1 MWKTISSR
9 DDVQEIVAQIRRHWP
24 HTLITCHASKLSVW
38 ILCVR
43 AMELVR
49 CAYTGGECLL
59 WVKTSHCLDQTN
71 VRFAPESGHDG
82 ANLRCPLCATSG
94 LMHCSNFSLF
104 DHPVG
109 SARPSIGSGMA
120 KPSALPAFRS
130 NVGRGFL
137 STRTSSLMRR
147 NNCLRA
153 VSCFNFS
160 LFHFCHTL
168 DDSSSSPQEQTEQIL

>member
-1 MWKTISSR
+1 MALNIDKA
-9 DDVQEIVAQIRRHWP
+9 EPAQAPLAVGSLVYDKAEGSGTNANPCARGQRRE
-24 HTLITCHASKLSVW
+24 
-38 ILCVR
+38 CVR
-43 AMELVR
+43 ANSVPRRMDLPT
-49 CAYTGGECLL
+49 TGPKVLSISL
-59 WVKTSHCLDQTN
+59 IWLI
-71 VRFAPESGHDG
+71 RAPSARTWRSFEEE
-82 ANLRCPLCATSG
+82 
-94 LMHCSNFSLF
+94 LF